1 MDTLKEKITELNR
14 LVLAGK
20 ALDAFEKFYH
30 PEVMMQENENVPT
43 VGKDANRQR
52 EIEFFNSISE
62 FRGAEIKGVAVGD
75 NLSSVIWHYDY
86 THKERGVKKYTQVSV
101 QHWKDG
107 QIIKEQFFMGINYE
121 ARIVINRKFR
131 LINSFAFLGSRKN
144 CPDQLPKF
152 TSTLT

>member
-107 QIIKEQFFMGINYE
+107 QIIKEQFFYGN
-121 ARIVINRKFR
+121 
-131 LINSFAFLGSRKN
+131 
-144 CPDQLPKF
+144 
-152 TSTLT
+152 

>member
-86 THKERGVKKYTQVSV
+86 THKEWGVKKYTQVSV

-107 QIIKEQFFMGINYE
+107 QIIKEQFFYGN
-121 ARIVINRKFR
+121 
-131 LINSFAFLGSRKN
+131 
-144 CPDQLPKF
+144 
-152 TSTLT
+152 